1 MDWDGARII
10 TSESNKY
17 QRWIKEAIEIRK
29 RGKNTINRDEGAYT
43 LSHVWDAL
51 LQRPLEGGGRRNAGG
66 TAGQTTPT
74 RK

>member
-1 MDWDGARII
+1 MDWDGAKII

-29 RGKNTINRDEGAYT
+29 RGKDTINRDEGAYT

-51 LQRPLEGGGRRNAGG
+51 LQRSPEGGGRVNPGRIAV
-66 TAGQTTPT
+66 QTTPT
-74 RK
+74 WK